1 MMFNCI
7 DQISTGATCGTK
19 QPKIPVAV
27 SSGIALM
34 SGCLQLALPIK
45 SNQYLL
51 SLTFGQQKI
60 EKKNEEAVSPPST
73 YLAQWCLIVLIKS
86 VLVLPAALIIP
97 MRSCQTINFF
107 SFNYDKPP
115 FCCGFE
121 PSSHAYLIKIASP
134 LGIPFFTVRNKNMLF
149 FLLAWPLSPSPP
161 HLVSGP

>member
-1 MMFNCI
+1 MI
-7 DQISTGATCGTK
+7 T
-19 QPKIPVAV
+19 
-27 SSGIALM
+27 
-34 SGCLQLALPIK
+34 
-45 SNQYLL
+45 
-51 SLTFGQQKI
+51 
-60 EKKNEEAVSPPST
+60 PPST

-134 LGIPFFTVRNKNMLF
+134 LGIPFFTVRNKNTLF
-149 FLLAWPLSPSPP
+149 FFIGMAFIPLPPTFGGRAIRKYFFCGFPNGDKNSSCWPLQTIFFFFVEIMLHFANWMTGSVASSCNPATRKSDIG
-161 HLVSGP
+161 LIWGKGF

>member
-1 MMFNCI
+1 MHRAR
-7 DQISTGATCGTK
+7 GETK

-45 SNQYLL
+45 SSQYLL
-51 SLTFGQQKI
+51 SLIFGQQKI
-60 EKKNEEAVSPPST
+60 MRRGSPLQVHTLPND
-73 YLAQWCLIVLIKS
+73 LIVLIKS

-121 PSSHAYLIKIASP
+121 PSSHGYLIKIASP
-134 LGIPFFTVRNKNMLF
+134 LGIPFFTVRNKNTLF
-149 FLLAWPLSPSPP
+149 VLLARPLSPPP
-161 HLVSGP
+161 HLVAGP